1 MCPTLRVLK
10 ETSEGLPSPRIA
22 FLSLQTSTVCLQGQ
36 GGTLQ
41 PSRCLAA
48 IYQGGIW
55 FPKLCATWYSPG
67 DCLPL
72 SAVLGRKVYHV
83 FFLIQPSINTPSLR
97 GPELNALARNQL
109 SQEERDQLHYNTTCK
124 FLSKLLV
131 FLLWKKKCCCS
142 LSLAKTIYRLWIFFN
157 LERST

>member
-1 MCPTLRVLK
+1 MSPTLRVLT
-10 ETSEGLPSPRIA
+10 ETSEGLPSSRIA

-36 GGTLQ
+36 GGPLQ

-48 IYQGGIW
+48 IYQDGIW
-55 FPKLCATWYSPG
+55 FFKLCDTWYSLG

-72 SAVLGRKVYHV
+72 SSVLGRKVYHV
-83 FFLIQPSINTPSLR
+83 FFLLQPSINTPSLS

-131 FLLWKKKCCCS
+131 FLLWKKKKCCCS
-142 LSLAKTIYRLWIFFN
+142 LSLAKNIYRLWIFF
-157 LERST
+157 